1 MKTLKR
7 AWLLPVVAILLF
19 AMSHTACSK
28 DEQSAPEI
36 LSDQI
41 TSVTLDAIE
50 FIDKAIIY
58 ETTIYDFDVITIE
71 EVNKIFNDF
80 FDAGE
85 AFAKSLGEMLDN
97 SGSKNQSAEWSKDG
111 ALDCIMAPVG
121 EFDFFGLSPSLA
133 IKIANIIKDAKNA
146 RAAIDKAY
154 EDGELE
160 YFDYLEAISKFPHE
174 YSLNLINITG
184 SAIGGAG
191 TGALT
196 GYAIVQ
202 TTGLGIAGTIGKY
215 GLGVTFGVPLVV
227 GGGTAYG
234 LYRLFSWY
242 TSSDKS
248 GGETTHLVSFP
259 WEFDVPIPA
268 FLFGE
273 NAKIAISMDD
283 YAPILIENL
292 ILPQDDY
299 NIRIEFEAIPFS
311 ELDKKDISA
320 KSTFSEVCFYQEP
333 VQPGENCN
341 DVMFV
346 VGEPIPPSPAAY
358 QGVTVVATLMPV
370 TQGCDI
376 HFSIIGTDGYSNSAT
391 YTSNQNGQASFYI
404 PGAMPGVFDKVT
416 ITASNGA
423 SHTVSYYFGGSA
435 KDFDPETITPRR

>member
-7 AWLLPVVAILLF
+7 AWLLPVVAMLLF

-41 TSVTLDAIE
+41 SKVTLDAIE

-58 ETTIYDFDVITIE
+58 ETTIYNPNAITIE
-71 EVNKIFNDF
+71 EVNIIFNDF

-85 AFAKSLGEMLDN
+85 AFAKSLGDLLGN
-97 SGSKNQSAEWSKDG
+97 SGSKSIHGDGLKDD
-111 ALDCIMAPVG
+111 ALECVMAPVG
-121 EFDFFGLSPSLA
+121 EFDFFGLSPGLA
-133 IKIANIIKDAKNA
+133 IKIGNIIKDAKNA
-146 RAAIDKAY
+146 REAIDKAY
-154 EDGELE
+154 ENGELDELE
-160 YFDYLEAISKFPHE
+160 YWEAIEKIPHDF
-174 YSLNLINITG
+174 NINIVNMTG
-184 SAIGGAG
+184 ATIGGAG
-191 TGALT
+191 AGALT

-202 TTGLGIAGTIGKY
+202 SSGVGIAGAIGKY
-215 GLGVTFGVPLVV
+215 GLAVTVGAPVAVGV
-227 GGGTAYG
+227 GTAYG

-242 TSSDKS
+242 TSTDKS
-248 GGETTHLVSFP
+248 GDETVHLVSFP

-299 NIRIEFEAIPFS
+299 NIRIEFEAIPFDQLDS
-311 ELDKKDISA
+311 KELGA

-333 VQPGENCN
+333 VQPGENCD

-391 YTSNQNGQASFYI
+391 HSSNHLGQASFYI

-416 ITASNGA
+416 ITSSNGA

-435 KDFDPETITPRR
+435 KEFDPETITPRR